1 MSFLN
6 ICSSQLYQQVY
17 FFLLLNRLILH
28 LEIQRVQIYL
38 QLNFCKI
45 SPFSFTNKSNQLHKK
60 IISFIRWYLYLHH
73 TEILFAYLYYQWVSC
88 KEEKIRN
95 KCNWHIPPDLYIFH
109 EMGFSGY
116 WGQLVSLFL
125 PANLLLLYCVLVI
138 RRERIL

>member
-1 MSFLN
+1 MSTW
-6 ICSSQLYQQVY
+6 C
-17 FFLLLNRLILH
+17 
-28 LEIQRVQIYL
+28 
-38 QLNFCKI
+38 
-45 SPFSFTNKSNQLHKK
+45 PFWTYVVHNYTNKFISSYFLIDLFCILKFKGAKFIYNLTFVMEIKSVTKK